1 MAETYYI
8 SVTGNDQNPGSIQ
21 APWRSVEHAWKN
33 SGDGDTVFVRGGSYP
48 DNQIWLSNGR
58 RNTAVENSFWTLINY
73 PGERCVFTD
82 TRFIIDDD
90 YIRIQGLQLT
100 GTSFIQ
106 AVSWGSLH
114 EHIELIGN
122 DISGSTNV
130 PIYFIGNDGLVE
142 GNTIHPISATH
153 GIYVM
158 HGDNNVIRNNMISGV
173 NKYGIHIYDENKY
186 DHPSN
191 ITDLLVENNTV
202 IGSKSRSGI
211 IISAGE
217 SIDYSIEIINV
228 VLRKNVIT
236 NNAENGIT
244 IRYYGRVRD
253 VQIINNSIYGNKA
266 AGLQISAEDVDQ
278 IVVKNNIFSS
288 NKVQIDVSSDLN
300 AFLLSNNLFWQPAL
314 AGSDLAGKC
323 PVMENPLFLDPQ
335 KGNFYLKQGSPAI
348 DAGAAVD
355 IPFLGDGPDIG
366 ACEFNPAS
374 DSTSEETQIYNQVN

>member
-8 SVTGNDQNPGSIQ
+8 SVTGNDQNIGAIQ
-21 APWRSVEHAWKN
+21 TPWRSVEHAWKN
-33 SGDGDTVFVRGGSYP
+33 SGGGDTVFVRGGNYP
-48 DNQIWLSNGR
+48 DNQIWLANGR
-58 RNTAVENSFWTLINY
+58 RNTTVENPFWTLINY

-90 YIRIQGLQLT
+90 YIRIEGLQLT
-100 GTSFIQ
+100 GSSFIQ
-106 AVSWGSLH
+106 AVSWGGLH

-130 PIYFIGNDGLVE
+130 PIYFICNNGLVE
-142 GNTIHPISATH
+142 GNTIHPVSSTH

-158 HGDNNVIRNNMISGV
+158 HGDHNVIRNNKISGV
-173 NKYGIHIYDENKY
+173 NKYPIHIYDEKKY
-186 DHPSN
+186 NHPSN
-191 ITDLLVENNTV
+191 ITNLLVESNTV
-202 IGSKSRSGI
+202 IGSQSRSGI

-236 NNAENGIT
+236 HNAEDGIT

-253 VQIINNSIYGNKA
+253 VQIINNSLYGNKA
-266 AGLQISAEDVDQ
+266 AGLRIAAKDVDQ

-288 NKVQIDVSSDLN
+288 NRIQIDVSSNLN
-300 AFLLSNNLFWQPAL
+300 SFLVSHNLFWQPASI
-314 AGSDLAGKC
+314 GSDLAGDYSIK
-323 PVMENPLFLDPQ
+323 ENPLFLNPQ
-335 KGNFYLKQGSPAI
+335 TGDFHLRKGSPAI
-348 DAGAAVD
+348 DAGTVMD

-374 DSTSEETQIYNQVN
+374 DSISGGTP